1 MRETCN
7 FQIEKELTTSS
18 FLESFFSEIM
28 LSIMLGTS
36 GINIT
41 THAIVK
47 IKDTSK
53 CIDTHL
59 VLIVIY
65 VVKQVGLNF
74 VW

>member
-1 MRETCN
+1 MLETCN

-18 FLESFFSEIM
+18 FLESFFLEIM

>member
-1 MRETCN
+1 MLETCN

-18 FLESFFSEIM
+18 FLESFFSEIK

-53 CIDTHL
+53 CFDTHL
-59 VLIVIY
+59 VLIIIY
-65 VVKQVGLNF
+65 VVKLVGLNF

>member
-1 MRETCN
+1 MLETCN

-18 FLESFFSEIM
+18 FFSEIM
-28 LSIMLGTS
+28 LSITFGTS
-36 GINIT
+36 GINITT

-59 VLIVIY
+59 VLIIIC
-65 VVKQVGLNF
+65 VVKLVGLNF